1 MPRILPSGRYGW
13 AVSDSHAELPSL
25 REEQQCLC
33 APVES
38 VCMAVTAPHLLQ
50 GAALT
55 PRCAAAEE
63 YKRIRDLIVG
73 SGKRPGMMKAMGKG
87 GGARG
92 SGMMNPHNMQ
102 NNIAQMSRMLPPD
115 VLKKMGGAGAL
126 QGLLKQ
132 MEQGGMK

>member
-1 MPRILPSGRYGW
+1 MRDCYASRISP
-13 AVSDSHAELPSL
+13 
-25 REEQQCLC
+25 C
-33 APVES
+33 
-38 VCMAVTAPHLLQ
+38 
-50 GAALT
+50 AALT
-55 PRCAAAEE
+55 PRCAGAEE

-92 SGMMNPHNMQ
+92 NGMLNPHNMQ

-132 MEQGGMK
+132 MGDSGMK

>member
-1 MPRILPSGRYGW
+1 MHDCR
-13 AVSDSHAELPSL
+13 
-25 REEQQCLC
+25 
-33 APVES
+33 
-38 VCMAVTAPHLLQ
+38 APHGLP
-50 GAALT
+50 GAGLT
-55 PRCAAAEE
+55 PSCAAAEE

-92 SGMMNPHNMQ
+92 GGMLNPHNMQ

-132 MEQGGMK
+132 MEGAGMK